1 MTIPNE
7 IKPKTTADNT
17 NTVTGEHSVHRLVRI
32 IESCL
37 TCKGEGE
44 LECVH
49 ADLFRC
55 YSCRGTGKNK
65 TFRLGKVWGLGVAFE
80 VYNEDYEYTGF
91 RKVAA
96 CKIYVGPLLVNLR
109 IPVSKVIYPNKQISN
124 QGEMPNNSK

>member
-1 MTIPNE
+1 MKN
-7 IKPKTTADNT
+7 KMDVVGCLVN
-17 NTVTGEHSVHRLVRI
+17 RLVRI
-32 IESCL
+32 IESCP

-65 TFRLGKVWGLGVAFE
+65 TFRLGKVWGLGMAFE
-80 VYNEDYEYTGF
+80 VYNEDYQYTGF
-91 RKVAA
+91 RQVAA

-109 IPVSKVIYPNKQISN
+109 VPVSKVIYPNVKAHRPPEARSHKED
-124 QGEMPNNSK
+124 GL